1 MKIKVFEAFAG
12 YGSQSIALQQ
22 LKEEFPGFDYEVIGF
37 SEIDRFAVLA
47 YYAARDPR
55 LHGARADQINL
66 NRGGVSTNPGITRQI
81 QKFRRHHKDRLGA
94 DSRFRFIHLFIPLS
108 GYKQRGSSEGPRRR
122 FRLSLLPS
130 LGVC

>member
-1 MKIKVFEAFAG
+1 MNIRVFEAFAG

-55 LHGARADQINL
+55 LHEAHPDRINP
-66 NRGGVSTNPGITRQI
+66 NRGVSANPGITCQI
-81 QKFRRHHKDRLGA
+81 QEFRRYYKNRLGA
-94 DSRFRFIHLFIPLS
+94 ASRF
-108 GYKQRGSSEGPRRR
+108 
-122 FRLSLLPS
+122 
-130 LGVC
+130 

>member
-1 MKIKVFEAFAG
+1 MNIRVFEAFAG

-55 LHGARADQINL
+55 LHEAPPT
-66 NRGGVSTNPGITRQI
+66 V
-81 QKFRRHHKDRLGA
+81 
-94 DSRFRFIHLFIPLS
+94 
-108 GYKQRGSSEGPRRR
+108 
-122 FRLSLLPS
+122 
-130 LGVC
+130 